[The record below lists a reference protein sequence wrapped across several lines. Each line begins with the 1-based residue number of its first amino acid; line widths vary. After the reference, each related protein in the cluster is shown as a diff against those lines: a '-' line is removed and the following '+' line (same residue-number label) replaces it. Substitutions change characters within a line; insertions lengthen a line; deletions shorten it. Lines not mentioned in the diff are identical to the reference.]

1 MLGSASS
8 PAEKNNCS
16 AQCKGKMFNIQPQRE
31 TLHMVMPAE
40 SVHIT
45 QILQSSAM
53 HCAQVR
59 CASTKRGS
67 QFTWYMV
74 VQADSVPKK
83 KSQLVELNESRAEF

>member
-1 MLGSASS
+1 
-8 PAEKNNCS
+8 
-16 AQCKGKMFNIQPQRE
+16 
-31 TLHMVMPAE
+31 
-40 SVHIT
+40 
-45 QILQSSAM
+45 M